1 MKSSSDT
8 LFVDTHDVVLVVESC
23 LEEDKRIRHA
33 NWHTV
38 VFHEPSIL
46 CKKFSVTRFDRLYE
60 VAARSLNSILLTH
73 PLESV
78 DIATKSETPT
88 ESTIRM
94 ALLFPRLFASGTSLE
109 VSKRIA
115 EWYASEGSSSKSK
128 KKKGKSSSLLE
139 RILAVLEIR
148 GDDLD
153 LPETSPRHVLVSCP
167 LSTQQCRRFPSL
179 MRKSDSKSLV
189 SKLTSLRRLSNCPSS
204 SLRIRSSFVQ
214 PECVKLRVP
223 DLRSKSKTADL
234 SFLGLAFTHHENRNA
249 SIFSQ
254 RLHVYSSS
262 SRSFVILPN
271 QEHVSTVSAS
281 SKASMRLMPRSLVA
295 EISSPPQYVNKR
307 FFENKH
313 KNYVNWFRCSG
324 TRLIYG
330 KSVRNAVKSNLATQR
345 RGRVESVAPDLLR
358 LVTNYARSKRCE
370 HILDLTVSRAVASNP
385 RLVSSKIPRHIQE
398 RPYVVYYLC
407 ENTITLS

>member
-1 MKSSSDT
+1 MLRTKSTHGKRCFDVCPKLSVSVVKSSSDT

-46 CKKFSVTRFDRLYE
+46 CEKFSVTRFDRLYE

-94 ALLFPRLFASGTSLE
+94 ALLFPRLFASGTRLE

-139 RILAVLEIR
+139 RILAVLEYEVMI
-148 GDDLD
+148 LIY
-153 LPETSPRHVLVSCP
+153 ETSPRHVLVSCP

-189 SKLTSLRRLSNCPSS
+189 SKLTSLRRLSNCPSN

-234 SFLGLAFTHHENRNA
+234 SFLGLAFTHRK
-249 SIFSQ
+249 SQ
-254 RLHVYSSS
+254 HIYFLAAS
-262 SRSFVILPN
+262 SRLLLLLAIAV
-271 QEHVSTVSAS
+271 HSTES
-281 SKASMRLMPRSLVA
+281 R
-295 EISSPPQYVNKR
+295 
-307 FFENKH
+307 
-313 KNYVNWFRCSG
+313 
-324 TRLIYG
+324 TRLDRLC
-330 KSVRNAVKSNLATQR
+330 VVKSLDASDATF
-345 RGRVESVAPDLLR
+345 SC
-358 LVTNYARSKRCE
+358 S
-370 HILDLTVSRAVASNP
+370 
-385 RLVSSKIPRHIQE
+385 
-398 RPYVVYYLC
+398 
-407 ENTITLS
+407 